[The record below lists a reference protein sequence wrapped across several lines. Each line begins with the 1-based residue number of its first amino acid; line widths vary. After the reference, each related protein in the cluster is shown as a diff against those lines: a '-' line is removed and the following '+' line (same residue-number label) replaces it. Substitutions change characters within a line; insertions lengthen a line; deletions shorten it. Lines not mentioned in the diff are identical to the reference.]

1 MNEMLLRACPKIKKN
16 DVEVNI
22 LQEYFMNIGMG
33 KTATSGFEGYE
44 LDYFIKG
51 RDITVMNKKNQINIA
66 KQKALNLF
74 DAGYTKPIERND
86 IKVLGK
92 QALGML
98 YVGVDSLRAGDYI
111 SDHDKKIA
119 NKIAYVLC
127 GGDLSQPTKVS
138 EQYLLELERDA
149 FISLCG
155 ERRTLE
161 RMQYMLKNGKP
172 LRN

>member
-1 MNEMLLRACPKIKKN
+1 MILRASDKFKKN

-33 KTATSGFEGYE
+33 KTAASGFEGYE

-98 YVGVDSLRAGDYI
+98 YVGVDSLRAGII
-111 SDHDKKIA
+111 SPIMIKK
-119 NKIAYVLC
+119 
-127 GGDLSQPTKVS
+127 
-138 EQYLLELERDA
+138 
-149 FISLCG
+149 
-155 ERRTLE
+155 
-161 RMQYMLKNGKP
+161 
-172 LRN
+172 